1 MNKRLH
7 SRRSIVPSVLP
18 VAGRLNWVSAW
29 SLLSPRL
36 TALLIENE
44 RVVYM
49 RTSLR
54 AGIVT
59 SIYSMLLSR
68 RSIVPYVLPV
78 AGRLNWVSAW
88 LLLSPRLTVLLIER
102 VVYMRTSLRAGIVTS
117 IYRILLS
124 RRSIVPYV
132 LPVAGRLNWVSAWLL
147 LSPRL
152 TVLLIERVVY
162 MRTSLRAGIV
172 TSIYRILL
180 SRRSIVPYVLPVA
193 GRLSWWVPS
202 WELLLSPRLTV
213 LLIERVVYM
222 RTSLRA
228 GIVISIY
235 RILLSRR
242 SIVPYVLPV
251 AGRLS
256 WWVPSWELLL
266 SPTRLLIIIPLII
279 VLVNSIILLYTASSV
294 IWYGIG
300 IISRFILISNLFQR
314 FYLRYIHCWWWQS
327 PPLRILLKQAS
338 ILFNELWWVPPS
350 LISY

>member
-132 LPVAGRLNWVSAWLL
+132 LPVAGRL
-147 LSPRL
+147 
-152 TVLLIERVVY
+152 
-162 MRTSLRAGIV
+162 
-172 TSIYRILL
+172 
-180 SRRSIVPYVLPVA
+180 
-193 GRLSWWVPS
+193 
-202 WELLLSPRLTV
+202 
-213 LLIERVVYM
+213 
-222 RTSLRA
+222 
-228 GIVISIY
+228 
-235 RILLSRR
+235 
-242 SIVPYVLPV
+242 
-251 AGRLS
+251 S

-327 PPLRILLKQAS
+327 PP
-338 ILFNELWWVPPS
+338 P
-350 LISY
+350 